1 MSRVPAWRL
10 DPGDAP
16 GDLPIAVPRAHLV
29 EVLDDVR
36 TWRVPMGPRWCREL
50 LAWRGV
56 FLPLA
61 SSTGDPVAS
70 ARHNFVAVLVV
81 DPEAGAPEQCFA
93 GLRLARPPV
102 PIEVADGQDCDPPA
116 EHRLPRQYLRAC
128 FRAGGDAVAV
138 MDLGAMFGVRG

>member
-16 GDLPIAVPRAHLV
+16 GDLPIAVPRSHLI
-29 EVLDDVR
+29 EVLDEVQA
-36 TWRVPMGPRWCREL
+36 WPVPMGPRWCREV

-70 ARHNFVAVLVV
+70 ARHNFVAVLVI
-81 DPEAGAPEQCFA
+81 DPEADAPAQCFA
-93 GLRLARPPV
+93 GLRLVRPPV
-102 PIEVADGQDCDPPA
+102 PIEVDDGHDCDPPNG
-116 EHRLPRQYLRAC
+116 HRLPRQYLKAC
-128 FRAGGDAVAV
+128 FRDGEEAVAV
-138 MDLGAMFGVRG
+138 MDLSAMFGVRN